1 MKRSARPT
9 RPRVGQLAGAL
20 FDDLFAGCVAE
31 RFDAGKTLFLQDDP
45 SERLFGVVSGSVEIS
60 HYSAGGRKLVAN
72 IETSRSIVGEIGA
85 LDGGKRTAT
94 ATCLTDCELFSIT
107 RTQLHER
114 IGRNPLLAQA
124 IIGLLCARLRWVS
137 SEFGDQVLLKVE
149 ARMAKRLLFLSDLLS
164 TRDGWIAIS
173 QAELAEFLGTTRESV
188 NKTMRVWRD
197 LKVVEARRGAIRIA
211 DQAWLEEAATAG

>member
-1 MKRSARPT
+1 MKRFARPT
-9 RPRVGQLAGAL
+9 RTRVGQLVDAL

-31 RFDAGKTLFLQDDP
+31 RMDAGQTLFLQDDP
-45 SERLFGVVSGSVEIS
+45 SDRVFGVVSGSVEIS

-85 LDGGKRTAT
+85 LDGGRRTAT

-107 RTQLHER
+107 RRQLHER
-114 IGRNPLLAQA
+114 LGRNPPLAQS

-137 SEFGDQVLLKVE
+137 SELGDQVLLKVE

-164 TRDGWIAIS
+164 TRDGWIPIS
-173 QAELAEFLGTTRESV
+173 QSELAEFLGTTRESV
-188 NKTMRVWRD
+188 NKTMKMWRE
-197 LKVVEARRGAIRIA
+197 LKVVEIRRGGIRVA
-211 DQAWLEEAATAG
+211 DRAWLQETATAG